1 MDQAHSPRA
10 TLALQKL
17 AELDPAFASLSL
29 WCKHRNARPVEA
41 LSVYGSQDGTLM
53 ASRVTY
59 ELAPAYT
66 DGSTI
71 YYGREFETFSLDE
84 QVGLCA
90 HELMHVAFRHVS
102 RGKKLRQRLGADYDS
117 YVMNIAADAII
128 NDTLIMAGRKLPK
141 SCVRIAE
148 LFKLALG
155 EDILPE
161 QAIATYDAE
170 RLYMRLMNESELGR
184 TGETAMERAR
194 HYGESKGFHDDMD
207 QRGPLTP
214 EDAEEDNNWRQRL
227 SRALRQGAMTD
238 RGVGRLGHRIAD
250 IPRSRTPWELI
261 LRRLVTKA
269 VSQTPRPSMDR
280 PTRRWLAQDDE
291 AHRLGK
297 PMPAYE
303 TGIVK
308 MSAQPRIVIGV
319 DVSGSVSD
327 KVLERFAGEVAAI
340 ANKAGSEIHILVF
353 DTTVRSHSVLRGVDL
368 KREIR
373 GMEFARGGSTS
384 FVDVIDRAR
393 DIAPS
398 IIVVLTDLRG
408 AFGEPPGRI
417 PVVWATPDDAPP
429 EVPFGRVIPMDA

>member
-1 MDQAHSPRA
+1 MDHAHSPRA

-29 WCKHRNARPVEA
+29 WCKHRNAKPVEA
-41 LSVYGSQDGTLM
+41 LAVSENADGTLV

-71 YYGREFETFSLDE
+71 YYGSDFETFTLDE

-102 RGKKLRQRLGADYDS
+102 RGKKLRDRLGADYDS

-128 NDTLIMAGRKLPK
+128 NDTLILAGRKLPRT
-141 SCVRIAE
+141 CVRIAE

-155 EDILPE
+155 ESILPE
-161 QAIATYDAE
+161 DAIARYDAE

-184 TGETAMERAR
+184 KGPTAMERAR
-194 HYGESKGFHDDMD
+194 QYGASKGFHDDMD
-207 QRGPLTP
+207 QRGPSTP

-227 SRALRQGAMTD
+227 SRALQEGAMAG
-238 RGVGRLGHRIAD
+238 RGVGRMGHRIAD

-261 LRRLVTKA
+261 LRRLVAKA
-269 VSQTPRPSMDR
+269 VSQAPRPSMDR

-291 AHRLGK
+291 AQRFGK
-297 PMPAYE
+297 PTPAYE
-303 TGIVK
+303 TGMVK
-308 MSAQPRIVIGV
+308 LNAQPRIVIGV

-327 KVLERFAGEVAAI
+327 KVLERFAGEIAAI
-340 ANKAGSEIHILVF
+340 SNRAGSEIHVLVF
-353 DTTVRSHSVLRGVDL
+353 DTTVRSQAILKGVDI
-368 KREIR
+368 KGEIKKIA
-373 GMEFARGGSTS
+373 FARGGSTS

-393 DIAPS
+393 EIAPS

-417 PVVWATPDDAPP
+417 PVVWATPDDTPP
-429 EVPFGRVIPMDA
+429 EVPFGRVIQMNA